1 MTYARR
7 RTDFI
12 FLSRLTASPS
22 PAAAGGSPRVA
33 ILNFVIENV
42 ISCKNRKKLLKF
54 DHSSSFPLMV
64 PWGKAVTVFIS

>member
-1 MTYARR
+1 VARIEQSW
-7 RTDFI
+7 RTVDDQ
-12 FLSRLTASPS
+12 PS